1 MKTSNHHLLLGT
13 LAAAATVSC
22 GTTEKTPDTRQPNI
36 ILILADDL
44 GYSDLGAYGS
54 EIHTPHLDRL
64 ALEGLRLREFYN
76 NSISAPTRASLI
88 TGQYQHKAGV
98 GYFANDLGLPAY
110 QGYINR
116 QSLTLAEVLQTAGY
130 STLMSGKWH
139 VNNRDESYP
148 WQRGF
153 DRSFHADNGSYF
165 DQGDYN
171 GGDKRPYR
179 LDGKDYPLE
188 AGSYYVTDVIT
199 DKAIQFIEEEKGKDR
214 PFFLYLA
221 YTAPHWPL
229 HAKEDDIAKYRG
241 QYDAGWDQLR
251 AQRLEKQKKLGIT
264 PPQFTPSAKNEDIP
278 DWERLA
284 YDQKREWS
292 KKMEVFAAMTD
303 CLDQGVGRLLASLKE
318 QRIDDNTLIVFI
330 SDNGAPAEDLV
341 RWFHGA
347 VRNTGPLGTIGSYE
361 SQSKNWS
368 YASNTPFRDFKDYLY
383 EGGISSPFIAWFP
396 RKIKGGGIARGTG
409 HIIDI
414 APTLYELAGATY
426 PAEYADTAVFA
437 LPGKSL
443 LPVLF
448 GKRDTVERGEP
459 LFWERAGNRA
469 VRFGKW
475 KLTSHYPAYAWELYD
490 IDADRGETDNIA
502 AQHHDVVSRL
512 STLYFKW
519 AKETGVVDFHTIED
533 REPPSMKEFRKSKI
547 QEPVKAMFSF

>member
-13 LAAAATVSC
+13 LAIASASC
-22 GTTEKTPDTRQPNI
+22 GTTENKNTERRPPNI

-54 EIHTPHLDRL
+54 EIQTPHLDRL
-64 ALEGLRLREFYN
+64 ASEGIRLREFYN
-76 NSISAPTRASLI
+76 NSISAPTRASLL
-88 TGQYQHKAGV
+88 TGQYQHKSGV

-116 QSLTLAEVLQTAGY
+116 ESLTLAEVLQTAGY
-130 STLMSGKWH
+130 TTIMSGKWH
-139 VNNRDESYP
+139 VNGKDTSYP

-153 DRSFHADNGSYF
+153 ARSFHADNGSYF

-171 GGDKRPYR
+171 GGVKRPYH
-179 LDGKDYPLE
+179 LDGNDYPLE

-199 DKAIQFIEEEKGKDR
+199 DQAIRLIEEESGKGR
-214 PFFLYLA
+214 PFFLYLS

-229 HAKEDDIAKYRG
+229 HALPEDVAKYKG
-241 QYDAGWDQLR
+241 KYDIGWDRLR
-251 AQRLEKQKKLGIT
+251 QQRFEKQKALGVT
-264 PPQFTPSAKNEDIP
+264 PKHFTPSVKNADIP

-284 YDQKREWS
+284 YDQRQEWS
-292 KKMEVFAAMTD
+292 KKMEVFAAMVD
-303 CLDQGVGRLLASLKE
+303 RLDEGVGRLLASLKE
-318 QRIDDNTLIVFI
+318 QHLDDNTLIVFL

-396 RKIKGGGIARGTG
+396 GKIKTGGIARGTG

-414 APTLYELAGATY
+414 APTLYELAGAAY
-426 PAEYADTAVFA
+426 PEKYGETEPFA

-448 GKRDTVERGEP
+448 GQQDTVERGKP

-475 KLTSHYPAYAWELYD
+475 KLESHYPSYAWELYD
-490 IDADRGETDNIA
+490 MDTDRGETDNVA

-512 STLYFKW
+512 STLYFEW
-519 AKETGVVDFHTIED
+519 AKETGAVDFHTIED
-533 REPPSMKEFRKSKI
+533 REPPMMKEFRKSKI